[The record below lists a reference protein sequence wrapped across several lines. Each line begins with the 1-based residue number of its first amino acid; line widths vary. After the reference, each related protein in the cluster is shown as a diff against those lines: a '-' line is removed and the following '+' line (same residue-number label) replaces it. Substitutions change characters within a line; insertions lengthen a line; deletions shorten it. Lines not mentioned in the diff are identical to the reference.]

1 MLRVFRASLPQTFRP
16 SKGSF
21 HEFHGIPAEVINTI
35 GWPGLVDT
43 YRVDF
48 RMPAGTTAGMASI
61 QITAAWI
68 AGTAVGIAA
77 Q

>member
-1 MLRVFRASLPQTFRP
+1 VEVTVN
-16 SKGSF
+16 
-21 HEFHGIPAEVINTI
+21 GIPAEVINTI

-48 RMPAGTTAGMASI
+48 RVPAGTTAGMASI

-68 AGTAVGIAA
+68 GGPAVGIAA